1 MQGKELDDPV
11 VINGIAGSMAGTFTA
26 VFVCPLDVLKTR
38 LQVQASH
45 HAHYRSITGA
55 RCSFV
60 PQSDPWRPDL
70 SRLGLALEWLLEDS
84 ASSGRQRARLSGRPG
99 GLSTFRSVISHL
111 TKLTSHDMP
120 FDVAVA

>member
-11 VINGIAGSMAGTFTA
+11 VINCVAGSMAGTFTA

-55 RCSFV
+55 RCSSRF
-60 PQSDPWRPDL
+60 SRRPPCCPEVGQGT
-70 SRLGLALEWLLEDS
+70 STALEQLC
-84 ASSGRQRARLSGRPG
+84 AISSGSSL
-99 GLSTFRSVISHL
+99 
-111 TKLTSHDMP
+111 
-120 FDVAVA
+120 